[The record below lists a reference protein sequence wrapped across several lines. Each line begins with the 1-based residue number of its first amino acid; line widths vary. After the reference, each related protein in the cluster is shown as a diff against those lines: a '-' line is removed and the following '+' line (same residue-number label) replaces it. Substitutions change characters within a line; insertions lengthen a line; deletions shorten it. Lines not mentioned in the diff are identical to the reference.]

1 MKKKFGIKPSI
12 ALGALLITGCTTVKD
27 TNGKDAGTRI
37 GLPCVMCAALGHP
50 MVVQAPAPAS
60 MPAAAN
66 TQAEQTAAN
75 AEEK

>member
-1 MKKKFGIKPSI
+1 MKKKFRMKLSI

-27 TNGKDAGTRI
+27 TNGKDAGTCI
-37 GLPCVMCAALGHP
+37 GLPCVMRAALGHP

-60 MPAAAN
+60 MPAATN

>member
-1 MKKKFGIKPSI
+1 MKMKFRMKLSI

-27 TNGKDAGTRI
+27 TNGKDAGTCI
-37 GLPCVMCAALGHP
+37 GLPCVMRAALGHP

-60 MPAAAN
+60 MPVAAN